1 MSMEFLYLKNQLKL
15 FYFARR
21 DQSDMRNMKLNTA
34 TQFSGHYAKIM
45 DYRSLLT
52 NQKQVFQRHTQI
64 RSSDMRLTMYS
75 HNYFMK

>member
-34 TQFSGHYAKIM
+34 TQFSGHYAKKNG
-45 DYRSLLT
+45 L
-52 NQKQVFQRHTQI
+52 QKSTDQSEAGIPETYTDSIF
-64 RSSDMRLTMYS
+64 
-75 HNYFMK
+75 